1 LAKAAGTGN
10 LITFDMGGTT
20 AKASMIENGEVLH
33 TSEYEVGAGIN
44 LSNQLVKGGG
54 YALKLPVIDV
64 SEIGAGGGSIVWV
77 DQGGSLRVG
86 PHSAGAL
93 PGPACYGAGGE
104 LPTVTDANLQL
115 GYLNPAGLADGRI
128 SLDQDAARISFE
140 REIVTALGLSTIET
154 AFGVYTIAATNMIRA
169 IKAVS
174 TYRGRDPRDFSLLA
188 FGGNG
193 PVFAV
198 EIARMLQMT
207 RVLVPPAAGVFSAFG
222 LLTAAIEQQ
231 LVQTY
236 FRPAAEIDVNALTA
250 QFMRLEDRAT
260 EALLGEGIERERIA
274 LRRSADLRYAGQA
287 YELTVP
293 APEGPLSPADIDD
306 LVEAF
311 GEEHLRTYGHRTRG
325 EPVDLVNL
333 RVSARVAAEDHG
345 FPRFRETRPASG
357 ERMAYFGPSYGFIVT
372 PVLARA
378 DLASRRRGPL
388 IVEET
393 DSTTVVPPGASAMLD
408 ELGNIAI
415 EVES

>member
-1 LAKAAGTGN
+1 MSAAAASARPAQIIESGPAAGVIAAARLAKTVQVGN

-86 PHSAGAL
+86 PQSAGAA
-93 PGPACYGAGGE
+93 PGPACYGAGGT
-104 LPTVTDANLQL
+104 LPTVTDANLLL
-115 GYLNPAGLADGRI
+115 GYLNPGGLAAGRVA
-128 SLDQDAARISFE
+128 LDPYAARHAYE
-140 REIVTALGLSTIET
+140 REIVHALGLSAVET

-193 PVFAV
+193 PIFAV

-222 LLTAAIEQQ
+222 LLSAAVEQQ

-236 FRPAAEIDVNALTA
+236 FRSAAEIDVDALTA
-250 QFMRLEDRAT
+250 
-260 EALLGEGIERERIA
+260 
-274 LRRSADLRYAGQA
+274 
-287 YELTVP
+287 
-293 APEGPLSPADIDD
+293 
-306 LVEAF
+306 
-311 GEEHLRTYGHRTRG
+311 
-325 EPVDLVNL
+325 
-333 RVSARVAAEDHG
+333 
-345 FPRFRETRPASG
+345 RF
-357 ERMAYFGPSYGFIVT
+357 
-372 PVLARA
+372 
-378 DLASRRRGPL
+378 
-388 IVEET
+388 
-393 DSTTVVPPGASAMLD
+393 
-408 ELGNIAI
+408 
-415 EVES
+415 